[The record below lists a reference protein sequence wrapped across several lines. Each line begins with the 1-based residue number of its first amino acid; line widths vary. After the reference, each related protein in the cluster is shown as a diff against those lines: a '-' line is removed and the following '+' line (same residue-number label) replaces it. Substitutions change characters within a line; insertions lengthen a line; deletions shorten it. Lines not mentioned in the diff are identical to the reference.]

1 MRLLPLILVLWV
13 GGCAD
18 FPELDGL
25 VDDRGRAAPYPDLV
39 PLGPILAQ
47 AGAAGPRA
55 DPGAG
60 VLDRA
65 AALSARAARLRG
77 PVIDAGTRA
86 RMERAA
92 LQ

>member
-1 MRLLPLILVLWV
+1 MRLLLLILVLGI

-25 VDDRGRAAPYPDLV
+25 VDERDAGAIYPDLV

-47 AGAAGPRA
+47 AEQAGPPR

-65 AALSARAARLRG
+65 AALEARAARLRG
-77 PVIDAGTRA
+77 PVIDAATRA
-86 RMERAA
+86 RIDRAA